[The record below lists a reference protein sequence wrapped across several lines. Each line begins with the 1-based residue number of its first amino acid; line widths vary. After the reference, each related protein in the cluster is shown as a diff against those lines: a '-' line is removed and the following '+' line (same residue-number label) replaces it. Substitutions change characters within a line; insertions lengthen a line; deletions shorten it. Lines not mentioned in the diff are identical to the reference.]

1 MMEKNYELVAWTRN
15 ISDAENARL
24 VMIPSLECEVQ
35 ADLIKDLG
43 NIHRE
48 EYKYTDAIS
57 IALATKAIKTC
68 ENISGFKILTGNF
81 GDGVRYLFFA
91 AHYCVKANGL
101 SDELG
106 RLCEKAVVLAK
117 KHNREDVLQEFKP
130 QMILKL
136 YFKQA

>member
-1 MMEKNYELVAWTRN
+1 MEKNYELVAWTRN

-35 ADLIKDLG
+35 ADLFNDLG
-43 NIHRE
+43 DIHRE
-48 EYKYTDAIS
+48 EYKFCDVISTD
-57 IALATKAIKTC
+57 LAMRAIKAC
-68 ENISGFKILTGNF
+68 ESISRFKILTGNF

-101 SDELG
+101 NDELD
-106 RLCEKAVVLAK
+106 RLCEKAVALAK
-117 KHNREDVLQEFKP
+117 KHNREDILQEFKP